1 MMMNKIN
8 AITCIIVSLLITNS
22 LGWTHIPW
30 LLLQIPAAVIAVIWA
45 WAIIIATIVV
55 ADDIKKKH

>member
-1 MMMNKIN
+1 MNKIN

-30 LLLQIPAAVIAVIWA
+30 LLLQIPAAVIAVIWV
-45 WAIIIATIVV
+45 WAIVIASIII
-55 ADDIKKKH
+55 IKNYK

>member
-1 MMMNKIN
+1 MNKIN

-30 LLLQIPAAVIAVIWA
+30 LLLQIPAAVIAVIWV
-45 WAIIIATIVV
+45 WAIIIASIII
-55 ADDIKKKH
+55 IKNYNK